1 MELLLKII
9 LIAIYVYEIKYYNK
23 QRMKKRVLF
32 FSGTLIIL
40 DLLSN
45 RFYKWIYE
53 YLIYV

>member
-9 LIAIYVYEIKYYNK
+9 LIAIYVYEIKYYNE

-53 YLIYV
+53 YLIHV